1 MNDHAHTPETEK
13 SGTQDQLEIY
23 AVADGEIVTIDG
35 VPDDLFSK
43 RMIGDGF
50 AIVPDK
56 GEVCAPVSGRL
67 IEVADTKHAYY
78 IETDRGLKVLIHIGL
93 DTLLLNGNG
102 FVSYAGKHEDVK
114 KGQKLA
120 SFDLGLLDKEG
131 FSPVI
136 PVVVLDHPDVERTEV
151 HVQKEAQAGESAA
164 VTVYFK

>member
-13 SGTQDQLEIY
+13 SGTQKQLEIY

-43 RMIGDGF
+43 KMIGDGF
-50 AIVPDK
+50 AIIPEK
-56 GEVCAPVSGRL
+56 GKVYAPVTGRL
-67 IEVADTKHAYY
+67 IEVADTKHAFY
-78 IETDRGLKVLIHIGL
+78 IETETGLKVLIHIGL
-93 DTLLLNGNG
+93 DTLLLDGNG
-102 FVSYAGKHEDVK
+102 FTSYADRHDYVK

-120 SFDLGLLDKEG
+120 SFDMDLLEKEG

-136 PVVVLDHPDVERTEV
+136 PVVVLDHSDVERTEV
-151 HVQKEAQAGESAA
+151 HPRKEAKAGETSA